1 MLKIVKKTEVSS
13 LKAVEQNLIA
23 VLCALVATGLI
34 IFFIGYNPL
43 EMYGAM
49 IKGSLMS
56 VYRFQETIN
65 KAIPLV
71 VISLGIAIA
80 FKMKFWNI
88 GAEGQFYMGAFAATY
103 FALNFAFLPKPVLL
117 LIMALAALVSGAIWC
132 FIPGVLKAKLGTNET
147 LVTLMMNYIAIKW
160 ITYLQYGPWKAA
172 NSTNFPR
179 IALFDDAAVLPKVFG
194 VHIGW
199 IVALV
204 LAALVYIFLKK
215 TKLGYE
221 ITVVGE
227 NVSTAKYSG
236 MNVTKILLIAVSL
249 SGAVCGLAGMMQAS
263 AIERTLTYQ
272 MSGGI
277 GFTAII
283 TCWLAKLNP
292 IAVVFV
298 SFFFAILIQGGN
310 YIQVAMSIPAA
321 IAEVLQGIILFF
333 VLGSEFF
340 TRYKI
345 VRVKKSAEKTEEVAE

>member
-1 MLKIVKKTEVSS
+1 MFKIVKKTEVSS
-13 LKAVEQNLIA
+13 LKAVEQSLFA
-23 VLCALVATGLI
+23 VVCALLATAIIILI
-34 IFFIGYNPL
+34 MGYNPL

-56 VYRFQETIN
+56 AYRFQETIH
-65 KAIPLV
+65 KAVPLV

-103 FALNFAFLPKPVLL
+103 FALNFAFLPKPILL
-117 LIMALAALVSGAIWC
+117 LLMALAALVSGAIWC
-132 FIPGVLKAKLGTNET
+132 FIPGILKAKLGTNET

-160 ITYLQYGPWKAA
+160 ITYLQYGPWKDP
-172 NSTNFPR
+172 NSTGFPR
-179 IALFDDAAVLPKVFG
+179 IALFDDAAVLPKLFG

-199 IVALV
+199 VIALILAV
-204 LAALVYIFLKK
+204 LVFIFLKK

-227 NVSTAKYSG
+227 NVSTAKYAG

-249 SGAVCGLAGMMQAS
+249 SGAICGLAGMMQAS

-298 SFFFAILIQGGN
+298 SFFFAVLIQGGN

-345 VRVKKSAEKTEEVAE
+345 VRVKKSPQKAEGVAE

>member
-13 LKAVEQNLIA
+13 FKAVQQSIIA
-23 VLCALVATGLI
+23 VFCALLATSVI
-34 IFFIGYNPL
+34 ILCMGYNPL
-43 EMYGAM
+43 EMFGAM
-49 IKGSLMS
+49 INGSLLS
-56 VYRFQETIN
+56 VYRFQETIH

-71 VISLGIAIA
+71 VISLGVAIA

-103 FALNFAFLPKPVLL
+103 FALNYAFLPKPILL
-117 LIMALAALVSGAIWC
+117 LAMAIAAIISGGIWC
-132 FIPGVLKAKLGTNET
+132 FIPGLLKAKLGTNET

-160 ITYLQYGPWKAA
+160 ITYLQYGPWKNPAA
-172 NSTNFPR
+172 AGFPR
-179 IALFDDAAVLPKVFG
+179 IAPFDDVAVLPRIFG

-199 IVALV
+199 IIALV
-204 LAALVYIFLKK
+204 LAVLVYIFLKK

-227 NVSTAKYSG
+227 NVSTAKYAG
-236 MNVTKILLIAVSL
+236 MNITKILLIAVTL
-249 SGAVCGLAGMMQAS
+249 SGAICGLAGMIQAS
-263 AIERTLTYQ
+263 AIERSLTYQ
-272 MSGGI
+272 MSDGI

-292 IAVVFV
+292 FVIIFV

-321 IAEVLQGIILFF
+321 VAQVLQGIILFF

-340 TRYKI
+340 TGYKI
-345 VRVKKSAEKTEEVAE
+345 IRVKNSGEESNEVAE